1 MEGKWMSHATTSA
14 SMGSWAP
21 VLPTLLGLHLLLLLP
36 SIHAT
41 APSPAPPFQWI
52 QLTSLLNGT
61 GPPPLKNAAMGYD
74 ETSRTLLIFGG
85 EASSGVPQ
93 ASTYLLDLQTL
104 TWKTPSPPS
113 NLQAAPAARSS
124 AVFGVDIAASNRN
137 GFLVVGGQ
145 GQNGPLDDVVEFD
158 FVNQFWSQVG
168 ISNKGPSARSGAV
181 GGIDPRIPGVSDPVL
196 PGPNNTFWL
205 WGGSDGTTSFS
216 ELWRLNVSGTLSS
229 NLPNSA
235 VGSWEQISVANLPTA
250 IGQGGSVLSS
260 TTSSQIVASGG
271 CNATT
276 TPAESCAL
284 QATYIINGVSAADAT
299 ALDCPAP
306 RLSPVII
313 PNGNA
318 FSESFAS
325 QMLLLLGTFNS
336 SFWYDGDGLKDGE
349 VAVLDTS
356 TQSWTRILPAGDPG
370 TTGVE
375 TFPSARAGAVAI
387 MSPLALV
394 GAARSTSS
402 DIIVFGGENED
413 GEYLA
418 EMWLLRAYN
427 AVTTASQPTWSGS
440 GGKLETGINASGSGV
455 KNTFLTTCAAAL
467 TPTLSTPTNTSSSSP
482 TSSNVSP
489 HPSMTS
495 HFDVSIVHKSLAPV
509 SAALLLP
516 SFLMYRHSSRTFSS
530 SGHLPL
536 LYLALALAAF
546 AYGLG
551 IAALATAFTSSTS
564 RHLNTAHGRAGLALF
579 ICLYGLAALLLIL
592 ASAKRPRSSH
602 SEPRSRA
609 DSDAS
614 EKDRLS
620 PMAHSPSPTAS
631 MQRRWRKDSV
641 SFDGASTETGDW
653 LQSAPPK
660 RTFEVLNRP
669 ARTRRASSSRQAMLS
684 EDTSPTQVSQTQS
697 LSDAEWLNR
706 RRSLT
711 IVGELE
717 HARASPAPAAT
728 LPPSTPATLLD
739 PPTPLIPPMTT
750 AFARGL
756 LHALLLGFCVFT
768 LIALWSMAPKG
779 AFAGFLVATCLFY
792 LSLVGLAWKGQPDR
806 SIFTIMLRRL
816 RTEPQT
822 PAAPRTSVSETLPEH
837 EDGPAFPY
845 AHRPPV
851 FRTPGTAG
859 AQSTSS
865 GPDDDDEDDTRAEAE
880 MRNRDVSIW
889 TSQPKRALVI
899 TNL

>member
-1 MEGKWMSHATTSA
+1 
-14 SMGSWAP
+14 MGSWAP
-21 VLPTLLGLHLLLLLP
+21 VLPTLLGLHLLLLLLP
-36 SIHAT
+36 ITHAT
-41 APSPAPPFQWI
+41 APSPAPPLQWI

-93 ASTYLLDLQTL
+93 
-104 TWKTPSPPS
+104 
-113 NLQAAPAARSS
+113 
-124 AVFGVDIAASNRN
+124 VFGVDIAASNRN

-235 VGSWEQISVANLPTA
+235 VGSWEQISVGNLPTA
-250 IGQGGSVLSS
+250 WRLQCDYDASGKF
-260 TTSSQIVASGG
+260 TSS
-271 CNATT
+271 
-276 TPAESCAL
+276 L
-284 QATYIINGVSAADAT
+284 
-299 ALDCPAP
+299 
-306 RLSPVII
+306 PVVI

-370 TTGVE
+370 TTGVQ
-375 TFPSARAGAVAI
+375 TFPSPRAGAVAI

-660 RTFEVLNRP
+660 RTFEVLE
-669 ARTRRASSSRQAMLS
+669 SSR
-684 EDTSPTQVSQTQS
+684 P
-697 LSDAEWLNR
+697 N
-706 RRSLT
+706 
-711 IVGELE
+711 
-717 HARASPAPAAT
+717 AA
-728 LPPSTPATLLD
+728 
-739 PPTPLIPPMTT
+739 
-750 AFARGL
+750 
-756 LHALLLGFCVFT
+756 C
-768 LIALWSMAPKG
+768 
-779 AFAGFLVATCLFY
+779 
-792 LSLVGLAWKGQPDR
+792 
-806 SIFTIMLRRL
+806 
-816 RTEPQT
+816 
-822 PAAPRTSVSETLPEH
+822 
-837 EDGPAFPY
+837 
-845 AHRPPV
+845 
-851 FRTPGTAG
+851 
-859 AQSTSS
+859 
-865 GPDDDDEDDTRAEAE
+865 
-880 MRNRDVSIW
+880 
-889 TSQPKRALVI
+889 
-899 TNL
+899 